1 MCRIAMVTG
10 GSKGIGAAVALRL
23 AADGFNIWLNY
34 KSDNKGAEGVRD
46 QVLSLGRKCELLPF
60 DVADVMAVEAAL
72 DPLLEHDTPYALVN
86 NAGFARD
93 GLMMLASPEDWSS
106 VLSVHLNG
114 FFNVTKPVV
123 SRMLRRREGRVVN
136 IASTSG
142 QTGVAG
148 QTNYSAAKAGLIGAT
163 RSLAMEVAKRNI
175 LVNAVAPGF
184 IDTAML
190 DTLPK
195 RELAGRIPLGRLGA
209 PAEVAEVVA
218 FLCSPGASYITGQI
232 IAVNGGL
239 YT

>member
-1 MCRIAMVTG
+1 MRKIALVTG
-10 GSKGIGAAVALRL
+10 ASKGIGAAVALRL
-23 AADGFNIWLNY
+23 AADGFDIWLNY
-34 KSDNKGAEGVRD
+34 KSDTKGAEDVRG
-46 QVLSLGRKCELLPF
+46 QVQSLGRKCELLPF
-60 DVADVMAVEAAL
+60 DVTDATAVDAAL
-72 DPLLEHDTPYALVN
+72 DPLLEHDVPYALVN

-123 SRMLRRREGRVVN
+123 ARMLRRREGRVVN
-136 IASTSG
+136 VTSLSG

-190 DTLPK
+190 DMLPK
-195 RELAGRIPLGRLGA
+195 GELVGRIPLGRLGT

-218 FLCSPGASYITGQI
+218 FLCSPGASYVTGQV